1 MASSGGAVLDYL
13 PILSAA
19 EQASIEPVAW
29 PRLLEFAHGRKHA
42 RIALA
47 QLGLACA
54 SMPMAK
60 DRSPLWPPGFIGSIS
75 HVPADP
81 LHKQSGQVVAVV
93 ARAGNCNGLGVDL
106 ERTRLLQPEN
116 WNAFLTEEELKSLA
130 LRPVTQRSTVAH
142 ALWSAKEASM
152 KAWRQPLEAHDIEIR
167 VQDDDHAFVAEC
179 RSPRLNCATSRPGLS
194 GRISYEEGWVA
205 ALAMW

>member
-1 MASSGGAVLDYL
+1 MLDDL

-167 VQDDDHAFVAEC
+167 LQDDDHAFVAEC

-194 GRISYEEGWVA
+194 GLISYAEGWVA